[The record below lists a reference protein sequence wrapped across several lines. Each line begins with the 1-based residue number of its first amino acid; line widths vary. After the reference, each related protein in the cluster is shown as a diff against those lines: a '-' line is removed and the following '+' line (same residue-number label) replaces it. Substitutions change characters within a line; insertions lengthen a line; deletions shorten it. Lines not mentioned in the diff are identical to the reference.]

1 MFGLIPCQKIFFTFV
16 EKPLV
21 LRKPGKGFMAS
32 ALILPLRSREVE
44 KLWVWGKRKNG
55 GRGHSKDLLS
65 SGVPV
70 VAQ

>member
-44 KLWVWGKRKNG
+44 KLWVCLGKEEEWREG
-55 GRGHSKDLLS
+55 TF
-65 SGVPV
+65 
-70 VAQ
+70 